1 MSDVSLSTFPTSKIS
16 ALAMLYLEKQD
27 LSTLTPE
34 ELLDKYDETY
44 DRINEHCKE
53 KRKQKKNFS
62 FE

>member
-34 ELLDKYDETY
+34 ELLDKYDE
-44 DRINEHCKE
+44 RCV
-53 KRKQKKNFS
+53 
-62 FE
+62 